1 MVIKVFRLIH
11 SHYMFSFFLNSLDSD
26 PDPCIDST
34 LQNVRN
40 IKEMEVGGWNVDGVP
55 DNNDNLPENC
65 VPGFVTATFKGSG
78 RGTLDF
84 GNCFTRGFTKVYLN
98 GTLISS
104 AGKNQKSK
112 VVNFKYN
119 KGDVLKI
126 NEEKTGIIK
135 INSFKLEGC
144 EKEGNIV
151 L

>member
-84 GNCFTRGFTKVYLN
+84 GNCIYTNGHTNMFLN
-98 GTLISS
+98 DKMIAIGV
-104 AGKNQKSK
+104 KEKSEVETFEYK
-112 VVNFKYN
+112 R
-119 KGDVLKI
+119 GDVLKI
-126 NEEKTGIIK
+126 EGVYGGMIK

-144 EKEGNIV
+144 E
-151 L
+151 